1 MSDDEQ
7 TEPVSGASGGG
18 GGGGAGIVA
27 VILPFA
33 TAIAALA
40 LGAVLGVV
48 IGWVAKPAD
57 QVEVKVPRDLS
68 AAELAEACAPTLET
82 KVTELE
88 AAQNKIQFLE
98 KEVEDRKARVAELEK
113 NQAKP
118 APTGGGGGGRMSAEL
133 AQAKKDLEEARAE
146 LEIAR
151 QEKERLVVELTQTKE
166 QLAKTEQALVEQ
178 TELTSRAKEDA
189 LVNKWY
195 RFINDAQLEVCEKGN
210 RKKLGNCREVLE
222 STLMTNVRRDK
233 FAHCVRSGQAV
244 PTVRELMKGESLPD
258 FTEWIDEEQ
267 KQTKGWYVLFC
278 DPTLPEKTDG
288 FLNEQHLPQTAS
300 ATSTTPVP
308 GNN

>member
-1 MSDDEQ
+1 MSEEEQ
-7 TEPVSGASGGG
+7 TEPVSGAT
-18 GGGGAGIVA
+18 GGGGATGIVA

-48 IGWVAKPAD
+48 IGWVAKPAPD
-57 QVEVKVPRDLS
+57 PVEVKVPRDLS
-68 AAELAEACAPTLET
+68 AAELAEACAPSLET

-88 AAQNKIQFLE
+88 AAQSKITFLE
-98 KEVEDRKARVAELEK
+98 KEVSDREARVQELEK
-113 NQAKP
+113 V
-118 APTGGGGGGRMSAEL
+118 APKTGGGGGGGGGRMAAEL

-178 TELTSRAKEDA
+178 TEMTTRAKEDA

-195 RFINDAQLEVCEKGN
+195 RFINDAQLDVCEKGN
-210 RKKLGNCREVLE
+210 RKKLGNCREVLQ

-233 FAHCVRSGQAV
+233 FAHCVRSGQAA
-244 PTVRELMKGESLPD
+244 PTVRELQKGEALPD
-258 FTEWIDEEQ
+258 FSEYIDEEQ

-300 ATSTTPVP
+300 AT